1 MARYRS
7 GSGKRQP
14 MKMDEKRRA
23 EVFDIDHLRRYTL
36 GDIALENELLGLFRA
51 QARLQLDLIAAAAC
65 AEDFSAYVHALK
77 GAALAMGATE
87 IAETTAKLET
97 VDFEAA
103 PRERQR
109 LVRQLSV
116 QVAAAEA
123 AIVRKAG

>member
-1 MARYRS
+1 MN
-7 GSGKRQP
+7 
-14 MKMDEKRRA
+14 MTDKRRD

-65 AEDFSAYVHALK
+65 AEDFSAQVHALK

-87 IAETTAKLET
+87 IAATTAKLET
-97 VDFEAA
+97 IDFETA
-103 PRERQR
+103 PGERQR
-109 LVRQLSV
+109 LVKQLGM

-123 AIVRKAG
+123 AIARKAG

>member
-1 MARYRS
+1 MTLN
-7 GSGKRQP
+7 
-14 MKMDEKRRA
+14 EKRRD

-65 AEDFSAYVHALK
+65 TEDFRASVHALK

-97 VDFEAA
+97 IDFEAA
-103 PRERQR
+103 PAERQL
-109 LVRQLSV
+109 LVKQLGM

-123 AIVRKAG
+123 AIARKAG

>member
-1 MARYRS
+1 MNMND
-7 GSGKRQP
+7 KRGG
-14 MKMDEKRRA
+14 

-65 AEDFSAYVHALK
+65 PEDFSAQVHALK

-87 IAETTAKLET
+87 IAETTAQLET
-97 VDFEAA
+97 VDFETA
-103 PRERQR
+103 PEERQR
-109 LVRQLSV
+109 LVKQLGM

-123 AIVRKAG
+123 AIARKAG